1 MEWMIDDPRQFSDV
15 GRAGITYYLKHWFEK
30 NFKSVPM

>member
-1 MEWMIDDPRQFSDV
+1 MIDDPSQFSDV
-15 GRAGITYYLKHWFEK
+15 DRAGIMYYLKHRFEK